1 MPMIATTMIISIV
14 VKPERRMTLPP
25 AVESLSHLMPQHK
38 LLCCRVLSLWTALQK
53 TAEVQN
59 TALGDAVSVHLVE
72 QGPEAHAEPLG
83 RLAAVP
89 SCPPQGVRD
98 GLAFGG
104 LDGISER
111 TAPC

>member
-83 RLAAVP
+83 RLAAVSP
-89 SCPPQGVRD
+89 RSTQGATD
-98 GLAFGG
+98 GLTLRY
-104 LDGISER
+104 LD
-111 TAPC
+111 